1 MLYLALTLANS
12 ASALLLPTN
21 PGRVVKV
28 RMTATESTAPAETKV
43 FPTPA
48 YDGLVLPYNT
58 GGTNDNIYAK
68 VNSEVGP
75 FLLGI
80 GGGSRMLAP
89 FTPPNM
95 LAAGFKGVFID
106 KIIDKVIRTP
116 TLIPTLTLI
125 LTLILTLTNPNR
137 LTLALTRRANPS
149 KAASTASSSAY
160 SRTPGVRVRV
170 RVS

>member
-1 MLYLALTLANS
+1 M
-12 ASALLLPTN
+12 LLPAN
-21 PGRVVKV
+21 PGRVAKV
-28 RMTATESTAPAETKV
+28 HMAATEPAAPTETKA

-48 YDGLVLPYNT
+48 YEGLKLPYET

-89 FTPPNM
+89 FTPPDM

-106 KIIDKVIRTP
+106 KIIDKVIRT
-116 TLIPTLTLI
+116 LTLTLI
-125 LTLILTLTNPNR
+125 LTLIPTLILILTLT
-137 LTLALTRRANPS
+137 LTLTRVFL
-149 KAASTASSSAY
+149 
-160 SRTPGVRVRV
+160 SRTCTAWTRSR
-170 RVS
+170 SS